1 MGKFLIGVVSGV
13 VLTIVVIFLIFF
25 AALRFRERPPQIADN
40 SVLVM
45 RLEGNIPE
53 KPPVEVPFFEA
64 SGLGGRPALTV
75 SSIWMMLRKAAA
87 DSHIKAVVLEPGDLD
102 IGWAKMEEIRA
113 DLDAFRKSGKPLY
126 AYLRTPGAR
135 EYYISAGADRIYLGP
150 EDPLYLKGLRAE
162 LMYLKNTLDKLG
174 VTVDVEYAGK
184 YKDFGDMFTRSGMS
198 PETREVM
205 TSVVDDLYGN
215 LINGIAA
222 GRKKTPAEVRTLID
236 QGPFLAPDAKSAGLV
251 DELRF
256 EDQMWGDLKDRL
268 HADPKKVGADRY
280 ANVPAESVGLGGKS
294 RIAFVV
300 GEGDIVRGNPS
311 DNGADEASLTSYGF
325 DRLLQSVAD
334 DSSIKGAIVRI
345 DSPGGEVSAS
355 DEIWRQMNLLSKK
368 KPLVI
373 SMSDDAAS
381 GGYYIAMTG
390 DPIVAYPG
398 TYTGSIGVIFGKPN
412 LHGLY
417 DKLGVTKDA
426 IQRGRFADIDS
437 DYQSLDP
444 AERQKLKNGIDASY
458 KDFVSKVA
466 SARRRP
472 FDQIE
477 PVAQG
482 RVWLGSQALSRGL
495 VDENGGLDRALE
507 LVKKKANIPANEQVT
522 LVSYPARRTIFDVLT
537 RRSQEAT
544 LEARL
549 SQLFPG
555 VRVRAWLEGGF
566 LRLMPYWIKIR

>member
-1 MGKFLIGVVSGV
+1 VR
-13 VLTIVVIFLIFF
+13 
-25 AALRFRERPPQIADN
+25 AL
-40 SVLVM
+40 L
-45 RLEGNIPE
+45 
-53 KPPVEVPFFEA
+53 
-64 SGLGGRPALTV
+64 
-75 SSIWMMLRKAAA
+75 
-87 DSHIKAVVLEPGDLD
+87 
-102 IGWAKMEEIRA
+102 
-113 DLDAFRKSGKPLY
+113 
-126 AYLRTPGAR
+126 
-135 EYYISAGADRIYLGP
+135 
-150 EDPLYLKGLRAE
+150 
-162 LMYLKNTLDKLG
+162 
-174 VTVDVEYAGK
+174 
-184 YKDFGDMFTRSGMS
+184 
-198 PETREVM
+198 
-205 TSVVDDLYGN
+205 
-215 LINGIAA
+215 
-222 GRKKTPAEVRTLID
+222 D
-236 QGPFLAPDAKSAGLV
+236 QGPFLAPDAKKAGLV

-268 HADPKKVGADRY
+268 HAEPKKVAADRY
-280 ANVPAESVGLGGKS
+280 ASVPEESVGLAGKS
-294 RIAFVV
+294 RIALVV

-311 DNGADEASLTSYGF
+311 DNGSDETSLTSYGF
-325 DRLLQSVAD
+325 DRLLQSIAD
-334 DSSIKGAIVRI
+334 DSGIKGVIVRI

-390 DPIVAYPG
+390 DPIVAYSG
-398 TYTGSIGVIFGKPN
+398 TYTGSIGVVFGKPN

-444 AERQKLKNGIDASY
+444 AERQKLKDGIDANY

-472 FDQIE
+472 YDQIE

-507 LVKKKANIPANEQVT
+507 LVKKKANIPATEQVT
-522 LVSYPARRTIFDVLT
+522 LVSYPARRTIFDILM
-537 RRSQEAT
+537 RRSQEDT
-544 LEARL
+544 LESRLARL
-549 SQLFPG
+549 FP
-555 VRVRAWLEGGF
+555 RAHIRAWLEGGF
-566 LRLMPYWIKIR
+566 LRLAPYRIEVR